1 MFDAASGFALDVL
14 TTLVNA
20 LAPIDGG
27 VAVLAGVALLTALV
41 RLALH
46 PLARRQAR
54 AMQAQLAKAPALA
67 EARKRAGDD
76 PAKMQAELLD
86 ATKGMGGVFL
96 PMLLQMPVFLALY
109 PAFSRSTVDGRH
121 NALLDADLLGV
132 PLHAHGLAAGLPLL
146 VLVAALVAI
155 ATVNV
160 RRARRQAAAQRDAAQ
175 PQGVAPQPAPA
186 LVGILP
192 YIAVVPALFMP
203 LAAGMYLLTSTA
215 WSAVEAPL
223 LRRRYSAG

>member
-1 MFDAASGFALDVL
+1 MFDAANGFALDVL
-14 TTLVNA
+14 STLVSA

-27 VAVLAGVALLTALV
+27 VAVLAALAILTALV

-54 AMQAQLAKAPALA
+54 AMQAQLAKAPQLA

-76 PAKMQAELLD
+76 PALMQAELRA

-96 PMLLQMPVFLALY
+96 PMLLQMPVFVALY

-121 NALLDADLLGV
+121 NALLDADVLGV

-146 VLVAALVAI
+146 IILAALIAI
-155 ATVNV
+155 ATLNV
-160 RRARRQAAAQRDAAQ
+160 RRARATARAQEQ
-175 PQGVAPQPAPA
+175 PTPA

-192 YIAVVPALFMP
+192 YLAVLPALVMP

>member
-1 MFDAASGFALDVL
+1 MFDVASGFALDVL
-14 TTLVNA
+14 TKLVSA

-27 VAVLAGVALLTALV
+27 VAVLAGVVILTALV

-46 PLARRQAR
+46 PLARRQAK
-54 AMQAQLAKAPALA
+54 AMQAQLAKAPRLA
-67 EARKRAGDD
+67 EARKKAGDD
-76 PAKMQAELLD
+76 PALMQAELLD

-109 PAFSRSTVDGRH
+109 PVFSRSTVDGRH
-121 NALLDADLLGV
+121 NALLDAALFGV

-146 VLVAALVAI
+146 LVVAALLAI

-160 RRARRQAAAQRDAAQ
+160 RRARKIARQQEQAT
-175 PQGVAPQPAPA
+175 PTPA
-186 LVGILP
+186 LVGYLP
-192 YIAVVPALFMP
+192 YLTVLPALFMP
-203 LAAGMYLLTSTA
+203 LSAGMYLLTSTA